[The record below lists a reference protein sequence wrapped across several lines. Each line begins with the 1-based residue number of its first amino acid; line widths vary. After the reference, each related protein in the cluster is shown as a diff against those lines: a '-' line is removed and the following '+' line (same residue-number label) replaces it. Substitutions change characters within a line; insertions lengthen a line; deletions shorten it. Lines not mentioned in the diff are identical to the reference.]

1 MKSSTHYLPDVSRI
15 PFSAVQK
22 AIITAQLTSLTS
34 CRSPL
39 NYYQS
44 RAARFQRKIP
54 VPNNSPTRCGSRS
67 DLNSPTLLNSLK
79 HDIVESN
86 SRPPRTP
93 WNSPTPVTLKTYSA
107 TLLSP
112 VNNPTIAL
120 YGCTQ
125 VMRHHTSPDSTKMN
139 FYQNNFQRTNEKTN
153 DDSIAVRSFAIGAV
167 CRSTVFTV
175 AEKVVEEKMTGQ
187 YGHSTT
193 TPYDSPFVRSHSTDT
208 LLDSLTEVLGA
219 SVSSDDA
226 IQEELGES
234 RFEISAAVEADI
246 VTDAEREVLK
256 EDERAT
262 GEAFVCAV
270 GVRSCKACAESDKIK
285 MIAQYMHSPATPYGS
300 PFDVRY
306 VRSLF
311 DDVEEFDIVSSPLKC
326 CEESLG
332 EAF

>member
-1 MKSSTHYLPDVSRI
+1 MKSFTHYLPDVSRI

-67 DLNSPTLLNSLK
+67 DLNSPTMLNSLK

-86 SRPPRTP
+86 SRSPRTP
-93 WNSPTPVTLKTYSA
+93 WNSPTPVTFKTYSA
-107 TLLSP
+107 TLLP
-112 VNNPTIAL
+112 HLAL
-120 YGCTQ
+120 NGCNHM
-125 VMRHHTSPDSTKMN
+125 MRHHTNPHSTKMN
-139 FYQNNFQRTNEKTN
+139 FYQNNFQRTDTADVCLEKIN
-153 DDSIAVRSFAIGAV
+153 DDILDDHSFAMGPVYA
-167 CRSTVFTV
+167 V
-175 AEKVVEEKMTGQ
+175 AEKDTEEKMTGQ

-193 TPYDSPFVRSHSTDT
+193 TPFNSPFVRSLSTDT
-208 LLDSLTEVLGA
+208 LIESLTEVLGA
-219 SVSSDDA
+219 SVSSDTA
-226 IQEELGES
+226 IEEELEES
-234 RFEISAAVEADI
+234 RFAVGAAVEVDLD
-246 VTDAEREVLK
+246 TDAEQEEVK
-256 EDERAT
+256 EVEGLTR
-262 GEAFVCAV
+262 EAFVCSV
-270 GVRSCKACAESDKIK
+270 GVRSCKVCAESDKVK